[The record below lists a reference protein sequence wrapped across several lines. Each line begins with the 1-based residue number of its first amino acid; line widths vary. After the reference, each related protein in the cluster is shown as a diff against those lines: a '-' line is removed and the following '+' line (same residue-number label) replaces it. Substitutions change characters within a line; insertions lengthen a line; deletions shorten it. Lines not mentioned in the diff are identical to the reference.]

1 MVCFIDE
8 QNEEREKQFKLRNF
22 GDLKEI
28 AMGFRVRI
36 LAFAESRSLGMWGRF
51 ICKKKVN

>member
-36 LAFAESRSLGMWGRF
+36 LAFAESRSLGMRGRF

>member
-8 QNEEREKQFKLRNF
+8 QNKEREKQFKLRNF
-22 GDLKEI
+22 VDLKEI
-28 AMGFRVRI
+28 AKGFRVRI
-36 LAFAESRSLGMWGRF
+36 LAFAERRSLGMRGRF